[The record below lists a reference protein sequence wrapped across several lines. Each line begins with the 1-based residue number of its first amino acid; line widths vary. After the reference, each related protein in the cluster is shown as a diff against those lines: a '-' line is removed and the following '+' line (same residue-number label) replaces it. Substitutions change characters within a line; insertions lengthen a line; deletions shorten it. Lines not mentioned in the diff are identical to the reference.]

1 VTYPSQHQTLRLP
14 RLLPLAGLAGVLF
27 FSCMA
32 SPPSTVLAFEGG
44 RVLAADDV
52 EAQRIEA
59 LMGRLRPAV
68 VALLPDAAFEDL
80 EVWVQDRPRLY
91 RFPSESTSDAEG
103 LWSPTH
109 RRIMLS
115 RHADHLERTL
125 AHELTHAVLGE
136 TWAMLP
142 GSLEE
147 GLADHVSAALVDEGA
162 ARLRAGRLSSAMLA
176 TGGLEI
182 DVDVLRPRADVDLA
196 TAEPRGWAARVR
208 LSGDAAAADPLDVF
222 RLSAGL
228 SSTRLD
234 TGTKRGF
241 YGLAYLVVAA
251 VVDRGGY
258 GALHALCAEA
268 EAEGLDGVP
277 MERVLAA
284 AGLDAD
290 AASWRARA
298 AASMSEDDVIEL
310 VRMYPAFL
318 VDALADYV
326 DELEADDPVAAL
338 RGLDVRVRVVG
349 SDVSLALGD
358 LPFVEQAV
366 VALLVPIEA
375 RGPRVA
381 AATR

>member
-1 VTYPSQHQTLRLP
+1 MTYPSQHRTLRLP
-14 RLLPLAGLAGVLF
+14 RLLPLAGVAGVLF

-32 SPPSTVLAFEGG
+32 APPSTVLAFEGG

-52 EAQRIEA
+52 EARRIEA
-59 LMGRLRPAV
+59 LLERLRPAV
-68 VALLPDAAFEDL
+68 VALLPDAALEDL

-91 RFPSESTSDAEG
+91 RFPSEATSDAEG

-136 TWAMLP
+136 SWSLLP

-147 GLADHVSAALVDEGA
+147 GLADHVSAALVEGGA

-196 TAEPRGWAARVR
+196 TAAPRGWAARVR
-208 LSGDAAAADPLDVF
+208 LSGDGAASDPLDVF

-241 YGLAYLVVAA
+241 YGLAYLVVAS
-251 VVDRGGY
+251 VVERGGY
-258 GALHALCAEA
+258 EALHALCAEA
-268 EAEGLDGVP
+268 ADEGLGAVP
-277 MERVLAA
+277 MQRMLDA

-290 AASWRARA
+290 AATWRARA
-298 AASMSEDDVIEL
+298 AASMSEDDVVEL

-318 VDALADYV
+318 VDALTDYV
-326 DELEADDPVAAL
+326 DELESDDPVAAL

-349 SDVSLALGD
+349 SDVDLDLAH

-366 VALLVPIEA
+366 VALLVPVKVEGA
-375 RGPRVA
+375 RLA
-381 AATR
+381 AAAR